1 MEVQAAA
8 AGPEPEVANGMLVC
22 LEKSTSATTHDIS
35 DNLRVQANLG
45 QRKNLQYYSEV
56 FQRS

>member
-45 QRKNLQYYSEV
+45 Q
-56 FQRS
+56 